1 MSLLLSDF
9 GAPRP
14 TGCLT
19 NLFSSVAEVGR
30 SSKISSSVPSPK
42 LRRLVGFVI
51 VLFAAAAN
59 ISGGR
64 SLLLLPGVS
73 GRRLDSRDIDLGG
86 IGPSFEPSES
96 WRRKDRED
104 LILI

>member
-51 VLFAAAAN
+51 VLFAAD
-59 ISGGR
+59 GR

-73 GRRLDSRDIDLGG
+73 GRRLDSRDIDLRG

-96 WRRKDRED
+96 WRRKCRED